1 MTSRLA
7 LGATVAAIVLC
18 TTAGASAQ
26 TYEVTKLVPGSAFH
40 GVHGLGID
48 KSGRLFAG
56 SVAGAALYEV
66 DRDNG
71 TAKIAIPS
79 PEGMADDIAFA
90 PDGTMA
96 WTGFLT
102 GDLYSRKGD
111 GPVKKLASG
120 LPGINSLAFR
130 KDGRLY
136 ATQVFLG
143 DALYEIDVEG
153 VKPPR
158 KIMEKM
164 GGLNGFE
171 FGPDDMLYGPLWFK
185 GQVAKVDVDKA
196 ELTVVADGFKIP
208 AAVNFDSK
216 GNLWVVDTALGQLVR
231 VDPKTG
237 AKKMVAQLKPSL
249 DNLAIDDKD
258 RIFVSNMADNGI
270 QEVDPET
277 GAAKQVII
285 GKLALPGGIGV
296 VSDGGKDTIYVADVF
311 AYRTVDGATGE
322 VSEPARMH
330 ADGVTLEYPMSATA
344 KGDDVLLSS
353 WFTGTVQLIDRKTGK
368 TREMLHD
375 FKAPHDA
382 IKLGDGSILVNELGS
397 KSLVRASGEH
407 GKDRT
412 VVIGGLEGPVG
423 LVAGSGGAVYLTE
436 AFAGQVSKVEA
447 NGEKTV
453 IAKDLKRPEGI
464 ALAPDGKLIVAE
476 VGAKRIIQ
484 IDPANGTVTEI
495 AANLPIGLAG
505 RARRTA
511 EQHPDRRRRRR
522 DGGDLLLVGYR
533 ERDLQGHEK
542 IGVGGSRPLRPVI
555 LSYALGSPRIISVA
569 LAILL
574 LLELGKPSPSLDFM
588 LWISAMTRARLSKN
602 SISSR
607 PILKS
612 RPVRLIQPM
621 LMRKPAAQWMRT
633 PERALVFST
642 RIEGHGLT

>member
-7 LGATVAAIVLC
+7 LCATVAATVLLVSGV
-18 TTAGASAQ
+18 GASAQ
-26 TYEVTKLVPGSAFH
+26 TYEVIPLVPGSAFH

-48 KSGRLFAG
+48 KAGRLFAG

-66 DRDNG
+66 DRNNG

-79 PEGMADDIAFA
+79 PEGMADDIALA

-102 GDLYSRKGD
+102 GDLYARKGD
-111 GPVKKLASG
+111 GPIKKLASG
-120 LPGINSLAFR
+120 LPGINSLAYR

-158 KIMEKM
+158 MIMEKM

-171 FGPDDMLYGPLWFK
+171 FGPDDKLYGPLWFK

-270 QEVDPET
+270 QEVDAET
-277 GAAKQVII
+277 GAAKQVIS

-296 VSDGGKDTIYVADVF
+296 VSDGAKDTIYVADVF

-330 ADGVTLEYPMSATA
+330 AAGVTLEYPMSATA
-344 KGDDVLLSS
+344 RGDEVILSS
-353 WFTGTVQLIDRKTGK
+353 WFTGTVQVIDRKTGA
-368 TREMLHD
+368 TREMMHD

-382 IKLGDGSILVNELGS
+382 VRLADGSILVSELGS

-407 GKDRT
+407 GKDRN
-412 VVIGGLEGPVG
+412 VLIGGLEGPVG
-423 LVAGSGGAVYLTE
+423 LVGADVYVTE
-436 AFAGQVSKVEA
+436 AFAGQLSRVGS

-453 IAKDLKRPEGI
+453 IAKDLKMPEGI

-476 VGAKRIIQ
+476 VGAKRIVE
-484 IDPANGTVTEI
+484 IDPQTGKLTEI
-495 AANLPIGLAG
+495 AGNLPIGLAG
-505 RARRTA
+505 A
-511 EQHPDRRRRRR
+511 P
-522 DGGDLLLVGYR
+522 GGLPTN
-533 ERDLQGHEK
+533 
-542 IGVGGSRPLRPVI
+542 IPTGVGVGASGTI
-555 LSYALGSPRIISVA
+555 YFSSDIEN
-569 LAILL
+569 AIY
-574 LLELGKPSPSLDFM
+574 KVV
-588 LWISAMTRARLSKN
+588 K
-602 SISSR
+602 
-607 PILKS
+607 K
-612 RPVRLIQPM
+612 
-621 LMRKPAAQWMRT
+621 
-633 PERALVFST
+633 
-642 RIEGHGLT
+642 

>member
-7 LGATVAAIVLC
+7 LGATVAATVLFS
-18 TTAGASAQ
+18 TNVGASAQ

-48 KSGRLFAG
+48 KAGRLFAG

-66 DRDNG
+66 DRNNG
-71 TAKIAIPS
+71 TAKIAIPA

-111 GPVKKLASG
+111 GPIKKLASG
-120 LPGINSLAFR
+120 LPGINSLAYR

-136 ATQVFLG
+136 ATTVFLG
-143 DALYEIDVEG
+143 DTLYEIDVEG

-158 KIMEKM
+158 MIMEKM

-185 GQVAKVDVDKA
+185 GQVAKVDVDKP

-237 AKKMVAQLKPSL
+237 AKKVVAQLKPSL

-277 GAAKQVII
+277 GAAKQLII

-296 VSDGGKDTIYVADVF
+296 VSDGAKDTIYVADVF

-344 KGDDVLLSS
+344 KDDEVILSS
-353 WFTGTVQLIDRKTGK
+353 WFTGTVQVIDRKTGK
-368 TREMLHD
+368 TREMMHD

-382 IKLGDGSILVNELGS
+382 IRLADGSILVNELGS
-397 KSLVRASGEH
+397 KSLIRASGEH
-407 GKDRT
+407 GKDRN
-412 VVIGGLEGPVG
+412 VLIGDLEGPVG
-423 LVAGSGGAVYLTE
+423 LVGGPKGDVYVTE
-436 AFAGQVSKVEA
+436 AFAGQVSKVES

-453 IAKDLKRPEGI
+453 VAKDLKMPEGI

-476 VGAKRIIQ
+476 VGAKRIVQ
-484 IDPANGTVTEI
+484 IDPLNGNVSEI
-495 AANLPIGLAG
+495 AGNLPIGLVGA
-505 RARRTA
+505 
-511 EQHPDRRRRRR
+511 P
-522 DGGDLLLVGYR
+522 GGLPTN
-533 ERDLQGHEK
+533 
-542 IGVGGSRPLRPVI
+542 IPTGVGVGASGTI
-555 LSYALGSPRIISVA
+555 YFSSDIEN
-569 LAILL
+569 AIY
-574 LLELGKPSPSLDFM
+574 KV
-588 LWISAMTRARLSKN
+588 TK
-602 SISSR
+602 
-607 PILKS
+607 K
-612 RPVRLIQPM
+612 
-621 LMRKPAAQWMRT
+621 
-633 PERALVFST
+633 
-642 RIEGHGLT
+642 

>member
-7 LGATVAAIVLC
+7 LWATVAATVLC
-18 TTAGASAQ
+18 VTGIDASAQ

-71 TAKIAIPS
+71 TAKIAIPT

-102 GDLYSRKGD
+102 GDLYARKGD
-111 GPVKKLASG
+111 GPIKKLASG
-120 LPGINSLAFR
+120 LPGINSLAYR

-136 ATQVFLG
+136 ATTVFLG
-143 DALYEIDVEG
+143 DTLYEIDVEG

-158 KIMEKM
+158 VIMEKM

-171 FGPDDMLYGPLWFK
+171 FGPDDRLYGPLWFK

-196 ELTVVADGFKIP
+196 ELTVVADGFKTP

-258 RIFVSNMADNGI
+258 RI
-270 QEVDPET
+270 
-277 GAAKQVII
+277 
-285 GKLALPGGIGV
+285 
-296 VSDGGKDTIYVADVF
+296 YVAAVIS
-311 AYRTVDGATGE
+311 YRTVDGATGG
-322 VSEPARMH
+322 VCDPARMH
-330 ADGVTLEYPMSATA
+330 AAGVTLEYPMSATA

-353 WFTGTVQLIDRKTGK
+353 WFTGTVQVVDRKTGTTK
-368 TREMLHD
+368 EMMHD

-382 IKLGDGSILVNELGS
+382 IRLADGSILVNELGS
-397 KSLVRASGEH
+397 KSLIRASGEH

-412 VVIGGLEGPVG
+412 VLVGGLEGPVG
-423 LVAGSGGAVYLTE
+423 LVAGSKGDVYVTE
-436 AFAGQVSKVEA
+436 AFAGQVSKIKS
-447 NGEKTV
+447 NGEKAV
-453 IAKDLKRPEGI
+453 LAKDLKMPEGI
-464 ALAPDGKLIVAE
+464 ALTPDGKLIVAE
-476 VGAKRIIQ
+476 VGAKRIVEL
-484 IDPANGTVTEI
+484 DPQTGKLSEI
-495 AANLPIGLAG
+495 ASNLPIGLAG
-505 RARRTA
+505 A
-511 EQHPDRRRRRR
+511 P
-522 DGGDLLLVGYR
+522 GGLPTN
-533 ERDLQGHEK
+533 
-542 IGVGGSRPLRPVI
+542 IPTGVGVGATGTIYFSSDI
-555 LSYALGSPRIISVA
+555 EN
-569 LAILL
+569 AIY
-574 LLELGKPSPSLDFM
+574 KV
-588 LWISAMTRARLSKN
+588 TK
-602 SISSR
+602 
-607 PILKS
+607 K
-612 RPVRLIQPM
+612 
-621 LMRKPAAQWMRT
+621 
-633 PERALVFST
+633 
-642 RIEGHGLT
+642 

>member
-1 MTSRLA
+1 MTSRFA
-7 LGATVAAIVLC
+7 FGATVAAIILC
-18 TTAGASAQ
+18 ISVGASAQ

-40 GVHGLGID
+40 GVQGLGID

-66 DRDNG
+66 DRANG
-71 TAKIAIPS
+71 TAKIVIPT

-111 GPVKKLASG
+111 GPIKKLASG

-153 VKPPR
+153 AKPPR
-158 KIMEKM
+158 QIMEKM

-171 FGPDDMLYGPLWFK
+171 FGPDDKLYGPLWFK
-185 GQVAKVDVDKA
+185 GQVARVDVDKA

-277 GAAKQVII
+277 GEAKQLIS

-296 VSDGGKDTIYVADVF
+296 VSDGDKDTLYVADVF
-311 AYRTVDGATGE
+311 AYRTVDGSTGE

-353 WFTGTVQLIDRKTGK
+353 WFTGTVQVIDRKSGK
-368 TREMLHD
+368 TREMLHG

-382 IKLGDGSILVNELGS
+382 VRLGDGSILVNELGS
-397 KSLVRASGEH
+397 QSLLRVSGEH

-423 LVAGSGGAVYLTE
+423 MVAASSDTVYVTE
-436 AFAGQVSKVEA
+436 AFAGRVSRDRIQRRE
-447 NGEKTV
+447 NHRRE
-453 IAKDLKRPEGI
+453 RPE
-464 ALAPDGKLIVAE
+464 
-476 VGAKRIIQ
+476 
-484 IDPANGTVTEI
+484 N
-495 AANLPIGLAG
+495 AG
-505 RARRTA
+505 G
-511 EQHPDRRRRRR
+511 HR
-522 DGGDLLLVGYR
+522 DG
-533 ERDLQGHEK
+533 
-542 IGVGGSRPLRPVI
+542 
-555 LSYALGSPRIISVA
+555 
-569 LAILL
+569 
-574 LLELGKPSPSLDFM
+574 
-588 LWISAMTRARLSKN
+588 T
-602 SISSR
+602 
-607 PILKS
+607 
-612 RPVRLIQPM
+612 
-621 LMRKPAAQWMRT
+621 
-633 PERALVFST
+633 
-642 RIEGHGLT
+642 

>member
-7 LGATVAAIVLC
+7 LGATIAATVLFS
-18 TTAGASAQ
+18 TSVGASAQ

-48 KSGRLFAG
+48 KVGRLFAG

-66 DRDNG
+66 DRNNG
-71 TAKIAIPS
+71 TAKIAIPA

-111 GPVKKLASG
+111 GPIKKLASG
-120 LPGINSLAFR
+120 LPGINSLAYR

-136 ATQVFLG
+136 ATTVFLG
-143 DALYEIDVEG
+143 DTLYEIDVEG

-158 KIMEKM
+158 MIMEKM

-171 FGPDDMLYGPLWFK
+171 FGPDDILYGPLWFK
-185 GQVAKVDVDKA
+185 GQVAKVDVDKP

-237 AKKMVAQLKPSL
+237 AKKVVAQLKPSL

-277 GAAKQVII
+277 GAAKQLII

-296 VSDGGKDTIYVADVF
+296 VSDGAKDTIYVADVF

-344 KGDDVLLSS
+344 KDDEVILSS
-353 WFTGTVQLIDRKTGK
+353 WFTGTVQVIDRKTGK
-368 TREMLHD
+368 TREMMHD

-382 IKLGDGSILVNELGS
+382 IRLADGSILVNELGS
-397 KSLVRASGEH
+397 KSLIRASGEH
-407 GKDRT
+407 GKDRN
-412 VVIGGLEGPVG
+412 VLIGGLEGPVG
-423 LVAGSGGAVYLTE
+423 LVGGEKGDVYVTE
-436 AFAGQVSKVEA
+436 AFAGQVSKVES

-453 IAKDLKRPEGI
+453 VAKDLKMPEGI

-476 VGAKRIIQ
+476 VGAKRIVQ
-484 IDPANGTVTEI
+484 IDPLNGNVSEI
-495 AANLPIGLAG
+495 AGNLPIGLVGA
-505 RARRTA
+505 
-511 EQHPDRRRRRR
+511 P
-522 DGGDLLLVGYR
+522 GGLPTN
-533 ERDLQGHEK
+533 
-542 IGVGGSRPLRPVI
+542 IPTGVGVGASGTI
-555 LSYALGSPRIISVA
+555 YFSSDIEN
-569 LAILL
+569 AIY
-574 LLELGKPSPSLDFM
+574 KV
-588 LWISAMTRARLSKN
+588 TK
-602 SISSR
+602 
-607 PILKS
+607 K
-612 RPVRLIQPM
+612 
-621 LMRKPAAQWMRT
+621 
-633 PERALVFST
+633 
-642 RIEGHGLT
+642 

>member
-1 MTSRLA
+1 MRSRLA
-7 LGATVAAIVLC
+7 LGATVATTVLFS
-18 TTAGASAQ
+18 TFVGASAQ

-48 KSGRLFAG
+48 KAGHMFAG

-66 DRDNG
+66 DLDNG
-71 TAKIAIPS
+71 TARIAIPT

-111 GPVKKLASG
+111 GPIKKLASG
-120 LPGINSLAFR
+120 LPGINSLAYR

-136 ATQVFLG
+136 ATTVFLG
-143 DALYEIDVEG
+143 DTLYEIDVEG
-153 VKPPR
+153 IKPPR
-158 KIMEKM
+158 MIMEKM

-171 FGPDDMLYGPLWFK
+171 FGPDDKLYGPLWFK
-185 GQVAKVDVDKA
+185 GQVAKVDVDKP
-196 ELTVVADGFKIP
+196 ELTVVADGFKVP

-277 GAAKQVII
+277 GAAKQIII

-296 VSDGGKDTIYVADVF
+296 VSDGARDTIYVADVF
-311 AYRTVDGATGE
+311 AYRTVDGASGE

-330 ADGVTLEYPMSATA
+330 AAGGTLEYPMSATA
-344 KGDDVLLSS
+344 KGDEVILSS
-353 WFTGTVQLIDRKTGK
+353 WFTGTVQVIDRKTGATK
-368 TREMLHD
+368 EMLHD

-382 IKLGDGSILVNELGS
+382 IRLGDGSLLVSELGS
-397 KSLVRASGEH
+397 KSLIRASGEH

-412 VVIGGLEGPVG
+412 VLIGGLEGPVG
-423 LVAGSGGAVYLTE
+423 LVGGPKGEVYVTE
-436 AFAGQVSKVEA
+436 AFAGRVSRVES

-453 IAKDLKRPEGI
+453 VAKDLKMPEGI
-464 ALAPDGKLIVAE
+464 ALTGDGKLIVAE
-476 VGAKRIIQ
+476 VGAKRLVEV
-484 IDPANGTVTEI
+484 DPASGKVSEI
-495 AANLPIGLAG
+495 AANLPIGLVGA
-505 RARRTA
+505 
-511 EQHPDRRRRRR
+511 P
-522 DGGDLLLVGYR
+522 GGLPTN
-533 ERDLQGHEK
+533 
-542 IGVGGSRPLRPVI
+542 IPTGVGVGASGVVYFSSDI
-555 LSYALGSPRIISVA
+555 EN
-569 LAILL
+569 AIY
-574 LLELGKPSPSLDFM
+574 KV
-588 LWISAMTRARLSKN
+588 TK
-602 SISSR
+602 
-607 PILKS
+607 K
-612 RPVRLIQPM
+612 
-621 LMRKPAAQWMRT
+621 
-633 PERALVFST
+633 
-642 RIEGHGLT
+642 

>member
-1 MTSRLA
+1 MTSKLA
-7 LGATVAAIVLC
+7 LGASVAAIVLC
-18 TTAGASAQ
+18 TSSLGASAQ

-48 KSGRLFAG
+48 KAGRLFAG

-66 DRDNG
+66 DRASG
-71 TAKIAIPS
+71 TAKISIPS

-96 WTGFLT
+96 WTAFLT
-102 GDLYSRKGD
+102 GDLYARKGD

-296 VSDGGKDTIYVADVF
+296 VSDGAKDTIYVADVF
-311 AYRTVDGATGE
+311 AYRTVDGTTGE

-353 WFTGTVQLIDRKTGK
+353 WFTGTVQLIDRRTGK
-368 TREMLHD
+368 TKEMLHD

-407 GKDRT
+407 GKDRI

-423 LVAGSGGAVYLTE
+423 LAAGPGDVVYVTE
-436 AFAGQVSKVEA
+436 AFAGQVSKVGS
-447 NGEKTV
+447 NGEKAV
-453 IAKDLKRPEGI
+453 VAKDLKGPEGI

-476 VGAKRIIQ
+476 VGARRIVS
-484 IDPANGTVTEI
+484 IDPKDGTVTEI
-495 AANLPIGLAG
+495 AGNLPIGLPA
-505 RARRTA
+505 A
-511 EQHPDRRRRRR
+511 P
-522 DGGDLLLVGYR
+522 GGLPSN
-533 ERDLQGHEK
+533 
-542 IGVGGSRPLRPVI
+542 IPTGVGVGATGVI
-555 LSYALGSPRIISVA
+555 YFSSDIEN
-569 LAILL
+569 AIY
-574 LLELGKPSPSLDFM
+574 KV
-588 LWISAMTRARLSKN
+588 TRK
-602 SISSR
+602 
-607 PILKS
+607 
-612 RPVRLIQPM
+612 
-621 LMRKPAAQWMRT
+621 
-633 PERALVFST
+633 
-642 RIEGHGLT
+642 

>member
-7 LGATVAAIVLC
+7 LAATVAAIVLGNA
-18 TTAGASAQ
+18 TGVSAQ

-40 GVHGLGID
+40 GVHGLGVD

-66 DRDNG
+66 DRNNG

-79 PEGMADDIAFA
+79 PEGMSDDIAFA

-96 WTGFLT
+96 WTAFLT

-120 LPGINSLAFR
+120 LPGINSLAYR

-185 GQVAKVDVDKA
+185 GQVARVDVDKA
-196 ELTVVADGFKIP
+196 ELSVVADGFKIP

-368 TREMLHD
+368 TKEMLHG

-382 IKLGDGSILVNELGS
+382 VRLGDGSILVNELGS
-397 KSLVRASGEH
+397 KSLVRVSGEH

-412 VVIGGLEGPVG
+412 AVIEGLEGPVG
-423 LVAGSGGAVYLTE
+423 LAAGSADTVYLTE
-436 AFAGQVSKVEA
+436 AFAGQVSKVQT
-447 NGEKTV
+447 NGEKSV
-453 IAKDLKRPEGI
+453 IAKDLKMPEGI
-464 ALAPDGKLIVAE
+464 AVAPDGKLIVAE

-484 IDPANGTVTEI
+484 IDPKDGTITEI
-495 AANLPIGLAG
+495 AANLPIGLPA
-505 RARRTA
+505 A
-511 EQHPDRRRRRR
+511 P
-522 DGGDLLLVGYR
+522 GGLPSN
-533 ERDLQGHEK
+533 
-542 IGVGGSRPLRPVI
+542 IPTGVGVGATGVI
-555 LSYALGSPRIISVA
+555 YFSSDLEN
-569 LAILL
+569 AIY
-574 LLELGKPSPSLDFM
+574 KV
-588 LWISAMTRARLSKN
+588 
-602 SISSR
+602 
-607 PILKS
+607 
-612 RPVRLIQPM
+612 VR
-621 LMRKPAAQWMRT
+621 K
-633 PERALVFST
+633 
-642 RIEGHGLT
+642 

>member
-7 LGATVAAIVLC
+7 LCVAVAATVVFGAE
-18 TTAGASAQ
+18 ASAQ

-48 KSGRLFAG
+48 KTGRLFAG
-56 SVAGAALYEV
+56 SVAGAAIYEV
-66 DRDNG
+66 DRNNG
-71 TAKIAIPS
+71 TAKIAIPT

-102 GDLYSRKGD
+102 GDLYSRKGE
-111 GPVKKLASG
+111 GPIKKLASG
-120 LPGINSLAFR
+120 LPGINSLAYR

-136 ATQVFLG
+136 ATTVFLG
-143 DALYEIDVEG
+143 DTLYEIDVEG
-153 VKPPR
+153 IKPPR
-158 KIMEKM
+158 MIMEKM

-185 GQVAKVDVDKA
+185 GQVVKVDVDKP

-231 VDPKTG
+231 VDPKSG

-270 QEVDPET
+270 QEIDPET

-311 AYRTVDGATGE
+311 AYRTVDGASGE

-330 ADGVTLEYPMSATA
+330 AAGVTLEYPMSATA
-344 KGDDVLLSS
+344 KGDEVILSS
-353 WFTGTVQLIDRKTGK
+353 WYTGTVQVIDRKTGA
-368 TREMLHD
+368 TREMMHD

-382 IKLGDGSILVNELGS
+382 IRLDDGSILVNELGS
-397 KSLVRASGEH
+397 KSLIRAGGEH

-412 VVIGGLEGPVG
+412 VLAGGLEGPVG
-423 LVAGSGGAVYLTE
+423 LVGGSKGDVYVTE
-436 AFAGQVSKVEA
+436 ALAGQISKVES

-453 IAKDLKRPEGI
+453 IAKDLKMPEGI
-464 ALAPDGKLIVAE
+464 ALTPGGKLIVAE
-476 VGAKRIIQ
+476 VGAKRIIEV
-484 IDPANGTVTEI
+484 DPGTGNVTEI
-495 AANLPIGLAG
+495 AGNLPIGLVA
-505 RARRTA
+505 A
-511 EQHPDRRRRRR
+511 P
-522 DGGDLLLVGYR
+522 GGLPTN
-533 ERDLQGHEK
+533 
-542 IGVGGSRPLRPVI
+542 IPTGVGVGASGTI
-555 LSYALGSPRIISVA
+555 YFSSDIEN
-569 LAILL
+569 AIY
-574 LLELGKPSPSLDFM
+574 KV
-588 LWISAMTRARLSKN
+588 TK
-602 SISSR
+602 
-607 PILKS
+607 K
-612 RPVRLIQPM
+612 
-621 LMRKPAAQWMRT
+621 
-633 PERALVFST
+633 
-642 RIEGHGLT
+642 

>member
-7 LGATVAAIVLC
+7 LCASVAATVFFA
-18 TTAGASAQ
+18 TQASAQ

-40 GVHGLGID
+40 GVHGLGFD

-66 DRDNG
+66 DIANG

-120 LPGINSLAFR
+120 LPGINSLAYR

-185 GQVAKVDVDKA
+185 GQVAKVDVDKG
-196 ELTVVADGFKIP
+196 ELSVVADGFKVP

-216 GNLWVVDTALGQLVR
+216 GNLWVVDTALGQLVK
-231 VDPKTG
+231 VDPKSG
-237 AKKMVAQLKPSL
+237 AKKVVAQLKPAL

-270 QEVDPET
+270 QQVDAET
-277 GAAKQVII
+277 GVAKQIII

-296 VSDGGKDTIYVADVF
+296 VSDGAKDTIYIADVF

-330 ADGVTLEYPMSATA
+330 TDGGTLEYPMSATA
-344 KGDDVLLSS
+344 KADNVLLSS
-353 WFTGTVQLIDRKTGK
+353 WFTGTVQVIDRKTGK
-368 TREMLHD
+368 TQEMLHG

-382 IKLGDGSILVNELGS
+382 VMLGDGSILVNELGT
-397 KSLVRASGEH
+397 KSLVRVSGEH

-412 VVIGGLEGPVG
+412 VVAGDLAGPVG
-423 LVAGSGGAVYLTE
+423 MVAGSKDAVYITE
-436 AFAGQVSKVEA
+436 AFAGQVSLIET
-447 NGEKTV
+447 NGEKSIV
-453 IAKDLKRPEGI
+453 AKDLKMPEGI
-464 ALAPDGKLIVAE
+464 ALAPDGRLIVAE
-476 VGAKRIIQ
+476 VGAKRIVA
-484 IDPANGTVTEI
+484 IDPKSGAVTEI
-495 AANLPIGLAG
+495 AGNLPIGLPG
-505 RARRTA
+505 T
-511 EQHPDRRRRRR
+511 P
-522 DGGDLLLVGYR
+522 GGLPTN
-533 ERDLQGHEK
+533 
-542 IGVGGSRPLRPVI
+542 IPTGVGVGASGTI
-555 LSYALGSPRIISVA
+555 YFSSDIEN
-569 LAILL
+569 AIY
-574 LLELGKPSPSLDFM
+574 KV
-588 LWISAMTRARLSKN
+588 TKR
-602 SISSR
+602 
-607 PILKS
+607 
-612 RPVRLIQPM
+612 
-621 LMRKPAAQWMRT
+621 
-633 PERALVFST
+633 
-642 RIEGHGLT
+642 

>member
-7 LGATVAAIVLC
+7 LATTVAAIVLGN
-18 TTAGASAQ
+18 TAGASAQ
-26 TYEVTKLVPGSAFH
+26 SYEVTKLVPGSAFH

-66 DRDNG
+66 DRTNG
-71 TAKIAIPS
+71 TAKIAVPS
-79 PEGMADDIAFA
+79 PEGMSDDIAFA

-120 LPGINSLAFR
+120 LPGINSLAYR

-136 ATQVFLG
+136 ATQVFSG

-196 ELTVVADGFKIP
+196 ELSVVADGFKIP

-270 QEVDPET
+270 QEVDAET

-296 VSDGGKDTIYVADVF
+296 VSDGAKDTIYVADVF

-322 VSEPARMH
+322 LSEPARMH
-330 ADGVTLEYPMSATA
+330 AAGVTLEYPMSATA
-344 KGDDVLLSS
+344 RGDEVILSS
-353 WFTGTVQLIDRKTGK
+353 WFTGTVQVIDRKTGA
-368 TREMLHD
+368 TREMMHD

-382 IKLGDGSILVNELGS
+382 VRLADGSILVSELGS
-397 KSLVRASGEH
+397 KSLIRASGEH
-407 GKDRT
+407 GKDRN
-412 VVIGGLEGPVG
+412 VLIGGLEGPVG
-423 LVAGSGGAVYLTE
+423 LVGGAKGDVYVTE
-436 AFAGQVSKVEA
+436 AFAGQLSKGGS

-453 IAKDLKRPEGI
+453 IAQELKMPQGI
-464 ALAPDGKLIVAE
+464 ALTPDGKLIVAE
-476 VGAKRIIQ
+476 VGAKRIVQ
-484 IDPANGTVTEI
+484 IDPKSGNVTEI
-495 AANLPIGLAG
+495 AGNLPIGLPA
-505 RARRTA
+505 AV
-511 EQHPDRRRRRR
+511 P
-522 DGGDLLLVGYR
+522 GGLPVPT
-533 ERDLQGHEK
+533 
-542 IGVGGSRPLRPVI
+542 GVGVGASGTI
-555 LSYALGSPRIISVA
+555 YFSSNIEN
-569 LAILL
+569 AIY
-574 LLELGKPSPSLDFM
+574 KVV
-588 LWISAMTRARLSKN
+588 K
-602 SISSR
+602 
-607 PILKS
+607 K
-612 RPVRLIQPM
+612 
-621 LMRKPAAQWMRT
+621 
-633 PERALVFST
+633 
-642 RIEGHGLT
+642 